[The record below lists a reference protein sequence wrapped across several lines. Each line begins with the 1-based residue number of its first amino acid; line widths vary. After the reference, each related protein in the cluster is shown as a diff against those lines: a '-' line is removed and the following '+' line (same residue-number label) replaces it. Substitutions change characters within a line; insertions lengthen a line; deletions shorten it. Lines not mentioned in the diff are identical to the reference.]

1 MQKKIKKII
10 EIINENDNFLI
21 VGHVGADGD
30 SIGSVTA
37 LTRLLKK
44 KNKKARA
51 YLNRDTLAPFSFLEV
66 KEDDFYTDSDKLE
79 KDINKEEYILITL
92 DSGSLERVDL
102 KDELIKSAQFIINI
116 DHHEDNTKFGKINLV
131 QAERAAV
138 GEIIY
143 YFAEELLQ
151 TKEIPLSIAEPL
163 ATAIITDTGALRYEN
178 TSSRVLRIL
187 AQLIDSGVNIYK
199 INKKIFGSI
208 SYKALILKGLA
219 LATLERSEDGK
230 IAWLYVSRQMMH
242 EAETDYTE
250 GLVSL
255 ARDIE
260 DVEIGILFTEEEETE
275 IKVSLRSNF
284 YAEVNKLAAEFN
296 GGGHPRA
303 AGATVEKTLPQTINS
318 VVEAAKK
325 YV

>member
-1 MQKKIKKII
+1 MQKKIKEIIKII
-10 EIINENDNFLI
+10 NNNDNFLI

-44 KNKKARA
+44 EEKTARA

-66 KEDDFYTDSDKLE
+66 KEDIFYTEPDELK
-79 KDINKEEYILITL
+79 KDIKADNFILITL
-92 DSGSLERVDL
+92 DSGTLERVDL
-102 KDELIKSAQFIINI
+102 DQELIDSAEYIINI
-116 DHHEDNTKFGKINLV
+116 DHHEDNSLFGKINLV
-131 QAERAAV
+131 DSSRAAV

-143 YFAEELLQ
+143 NFAV
-151 TKEIPLSIAEPL
+151 EILGDKPPLDIAEPL

-187 AQLIDSGVNIYK
+187 AELMDVGVDIYK
-199 INKKIFGSI
+199 INKKVFGSL
-208 SYKALILKGLA
+208 SYKALVLKGLA
-219 LATLERSEDGK
+219 LATLSRNESGK
-230 IAWLYVSRQMMH
+230 IAWLYVSREMMH

-260 DVEIGILFTEEEETE
+260 GVEIGILFTEEEEKE

-303 AGATVEKTLPQTINS
+303 AGATVEKTLQQTIDS
-318 VVEAAKK
+318 VVEAAEK

>member
-10 EIINENDNFLI
+10 ELINENDNFLI

-37 LTRLLKK
+37 LTRLLKM

-66 KEDDFYTDSDKLE
+66 KEDEFYTDYEKLI
-79 KDINKEEYILITL
+79 KDLNNDQFIIITL

-102 KDELIKSAQFIINI
+102 KENLIKSAQFIINI
-116 DHHEDNTKFGKINLV
+116 DHHEDNTKFAEFNLI
-131 QAERAAV
+131 QPDRAAV

-143 YFAEELLQ
+143 NIADQMLAEKL
-151 TKEIPLSIAEPL
+151 PLTIAEPL

-187 AQLIDSGVNIYK
+187 ADLIDSGVNIYK
-199 INKKIFGSI
+199 INKKIFGSL

-260 DVEIGILFTEEEETE
+260 EVEIGILFTEEEEKE

-303 AGATVEKTLPQTINS
+303 AGATVEKTLPETINS
-318 VVEAAKK
+318 VVEAAKR

>member
-1 MQKKIKKII
+1 MQKKTKKII
-10 EIINENDNFLI
+10 KIINDNNNFLI

-66 KEDDFYTDSDKLE
+66 NGDEFYTDSEKLQ
-79 KDINKEEYILITL
+79 KDLNQEEYILITL

-102 KDELIKSAQFIINI
+102 KEDIINSASFIINI
-116 DHHEDNTKFGKINLV
+116 DHHEDNTCFGKINLV
-131 QAERAAV
+131 QDDRAAV

-143 YFAEELLQ
+143 NFAEEMLDS
-151 TKEIPLSIAEPL
+151 KIPLTIAEPL

-178 TSSRVLRIL
+178 TTSRVLRIL
-187 AQLIDSGVNIYK
+187 AELIDSGVNIYK
-199 INKKIFGSI
+199 INKKVFGSL
-208 SYKALILKGLA
+208 SYKALVLKGLA
-219 LATLERSEDGK
+219 LATLKRSEDGK

-242 EAETDYTE
+242 QAETDYTE

-260 DVEIGILFTEEEETE
+260 DVEIGILFTEEEEKAV
-275 IKVSLRSNF
+275 KVSLRSNF

-303 AGATVEKTLPQTINS
+303 AGATVEKTLPETIDS
-318 VVEAAKK
+318 VLEAAKK

>member
-1 MQKKIKKII
+1 MQKKIKEII
-10 EIINENDNFLI
+10 KIINENDNFLI

-37 LTRLLKK
+37 LTRLLRI

-66 KEDDFYTDSDKLE
+66 NEEEFHTDSKEL
-79 KDINKEEYILITL
+79 KEEISAEDYILITL
-92 DSGSLERVDL
+92 DSGNLERVDL
-102 KDELIKSAQFIINI
+102 DQELIEGAQFIINI
-116 DHHEDNTKFGKINLV
+116 DHHEDNSRFGKVNLV
-131 QAERAAV
+131 QADRAAV
-138 GEIIY
+138 AEIIY
-143 YFAEELLQ
+143 NFAAEMINSKLPFE
-151 TKEIPLSIAEPL
+151 IAEPL
-163 ATAIITDTGALRYEN
+163 ATGIITDTGALRYEN

-187 AQLIDSGVNIYK
+187 AELMDAGVDIYK

-219 LATLERSEDGK
+219 LATLARSEDGK
-230 IAWLYVSRQMMH
+230 IAWLYVSREMMH
-242 EAETDYTE
+242 QAETDYTE
-250 GLVSL
+250 GLVSM

-260 DVEIGILFTEEEETE
+260 DVEIGILFTEEEKKE

-303 AGATVEKTLPQTINS
+303 AGATVEKTLQQTINS